1 MISQGTLKEVDS
13 MPGPYSFQIT
23 TQVIYGE
30 HSASHIGEIAGGLG
44 VNRAQIVTDQGVAK
58 SGVLNR
64 ILTPLKEAGVATVVF
79 DEVESNPTVQ
89 TVEKAAEQFK
99 SGSCNAVIAVGGG
112 SPLDVG
118 KSVGVLATNPGTAS
132 DYLGVD
138 KVKNPGAPV
147 IGVPTTAGTAAEI
160 TDVAVLSDYEKKI
173 KTGVRST
180 YVAPRVALLDPL
192 LTISLPSSPTRDSG
206 LDALTHAIEAY
217 VSVNAWHAT
226 DAVALKSIE
235 LVGRYLRT
243 AVHNG
248 KNIEARD
255 GMLTASL
262 LAGLAF
268 HNTKLCLVHA
278 ITAPLGGAYNLPHGA
293 SNAIVLPHAM
303 RFMLPGAVPK
313 YVDIAIAL
321 GEQVEG
327 LSERAAAEK
336 AIEAVEQ
343 LSRDVGL
350 PAGLS
355 VYGVEEESLPG
366 LSETIEGLYMVPLSP
381 RVAKA
386 AEILEICR
394 AAL

>member
-1 MISQGTLKEVDS
+1 MPKEVNS
-13 MPGPYSFQIT
+13 MSGPFYFQIP
-23 TQVIYGE
+23 TQIIYGK
-30 HSASHIGEIAGGLG
+30 HSASGMGEIAGSLG
-44 VNRAQIVTDQGVAK
+44 MSKALIVTDEGVAK
-58 SGVLNR
+58 SGVLDR
-64 ILTPLKEAGVATVVF
+64 ILTPLQEAGVATLMF
-79 DEVESNPTVQ
+79 DEVEPNPTIQ
-89 TVEKAAEQFK
+89 TVDRAAEQFK
-99 SGSCNAVIAVGGG
+99 REGCDGVIAMGGG

-132 DYLGVD
+132 DYLGMD
-138 KVKNPGAPV
+138 KVKHPSAPV

-160 TDVAVLSDYEKKI
+160 TDVAVLSDHEQKI
-173 KTGVRST
+173 KMGLRSV
-180 YVAPRVALLDPL
+180 YVAPRIALLDPL
-192 LTISLPSSPTRDSG
+192 LTVSLPPGPTRDSG

-217 VSVNAWHAT
+217 IGVNAWHAT
-226 DAVALKSIE
+226 DALALRSVE

-243 AVHNG
+243 AVFNG
-248 KNIEARD
+248 KDIEARD

-303 RFMLPGAVPK
+303 RFMLPGAVSK
-313 YVDIAIAL
+313 YVDIAVAL
-321 GEQVEG
+321 GEQVQG

-336 AIEAVEQ
+336 AIQAVEQ

-350 PAGLS
+350 PEGLS
-355 VYGVEEESLPG
+355 IYGVKEEDLPA
-366 LSETIEGLYMVPLSP
+366 LSETIAGLYMVPLSP